1 MGDDSIPLNLKTVS
15 LFDSVH
21 DFSKIAMDSTMLI
34 REIKDEW
41 KKKGVDYEEKFHN
54 YLIKFLFSIIGI
66 FGFDQDLEFL
76 KNNSAISTFVGR
88 LPTMH
93 SGFNIEDYF
102 FLKYLKQHIST
113 EDQNKLNV
121 VYTSRKGNN
130 RLDKFTDRN
139 YVVDDSNLLFDIEI
153 LKNTKKLHLLK
164 DDSDKTETYGEY
176 NHKTLTDFF
185 SEEYSVEDV
194 ELFEGRKIIP
204 LVIDVQSNL
213 YKLIRYCKDNPTIE
227 NSNIKLMYCLNQEV
241 INDPKTCTMTLD
253 SESKD
258 YFEYIAFEKQSN
270 QSRKYNLVKDEESF
284 KNFDT
289 VTGFF
294 NITFDGI
301 YEGSSLL
308 AEKLDD
314 KARQVKFGTKV
325 NMEKKDIESSNRYK
339 KITNSDVNT
348 VKFISDKIQGIQSDK
363 DIRDFIHK
371 YCIDNQEIVRLFEE
385 FKNFDELYKK
395 VEETLKASDGNESLK
410 IISDFYKNI
419 NLFFSRKRFGDQL
432 QVNSCKRKI
441 DYNLVKQSKV
451 IKNDEEKIVAKID
464 KETNLSLNNCVFVT
478 FDRMAAAYA
487 LMKRIPVIYENTHKK
502 IMILVKPKKD
512 KKTLNE
518 GDIETTIPENNNNI
532 SNNNS
537 NNNNNISNN
546 NSNNEV
552 DDEVLKSEQ
561 KQEEEDDKE
570 ADNLN
575 AALLRDNKEE
585 QKEQYLKKL
594 RPRKPRIAGS
604 GGGNNSDPY
613 KDVPEDPE
621 NMMDVFNPD
630 FIKDNVLKYPDIFL
644 HTSCY
649 ILTKN
654 FGVLRTDVP
663 EIYQK
668 IRGLR
673 NTSILNV
680 SLLNIPGDK
689 YYRETDVDFYMHNSS
704 VRYDFIIEERYT
716 KNQHNLFINLK
727 DDDDEDLL
735 KVDKTSADA
744 FTLYFRKAKYKQ
756 IRREELRWL
765 DEKNGLDIVKQR
777 LEESH
782 DIFDKLS
789 MYLSEQSDT
798 LNNNDFNDSEGGAI
812 KEEPKNEFLKKRIL
826 YHIDHIKKN
835 FTPVNDKDHL
845 KIAKQ
850 ALKLAKFDEEIMEF
864 YLEALSTYELHTSS
878 NHEAIKE
885 YYNEYNVNGD
895 YPILIPKDIDLYG
908 FFYVLLSNL
917 DKISIPHIGGLLK
930 EYGSKDIYYEFR
942 KVMSLFLKDKV
953 DKIILDSFNV
963 HHTYDF
969 QGFMKI
975 VEEDNNLMNK
985 KIDDFEEYVEDDNKE
1000 DISSNL
1006 DKIYSNIS
1014 FLNIYNDFKKLQTT
1028 DKKTTDLPP
1037 EAIVTPKP
1045 VINLAPVGE
1054 TIPVMSGGLK
1064 KRKIKTIRSIYRSYR
1079 KKNKNNNLRKTLKK
1093 KYKRSKKTH
1102 YKKKIIRNRRKNKT
1116 KRKRKYTRQRN

>member
-1 MGDDSIPLNLKTVS
+1 MSDSSIPLNLKTVS

-34 REIKDEW
+34 REIKEEW
-41 KKKGVDYEEKFHN
+41 KQEGLDYEDKFHN
-54 YLIKFLFSIIGI
+54 YLIKFLFSILGI

-93 SGFNIEDYF
+93 SGFDIEDYF

-113 EDQNKLNV
+113 ENQNKLNGL
-121 VYTSRKGNN
+121 YTSKKGKN
-130 RLDKFTDRN
+130 RLDKFSDTN
-139 YVVDDSNLLFDIEI
+139 YDVDDSNLLFDIEI
-153 LKNTKKLHLLK
+153 LKNTKKLDLIK
-164 DDSDKTETYGEY
+164 DGTDKTNGEY

-185 SEEYSVEDV
+185 SEEYGVKDEY
-194 ELFEGRKIIP
+194 LFGGHKIIP
-204 LVIDVQSNL
+204 IVIDVQSNL
-213 YKLIRYCKDNPTIE
+213 YKLIRYCKNNPTIE
-227 NSNIKLMYCLNQEV
+227 NSSIKLMYCLNQEV

-253 SESKD
+253 SDSKD
-258 YFEYIAFEKQSN
+258 YFEYIAFEKQNN
-270 QSRKYNLVKDEESF
+270 QSRKYNLISDEESF
-284 KNFDT
+284 KNYNT
-289 VTGFF
+289 VAGYF

-308 AEKLDD
+308 AEKIDN
-314 KARQVKFGTKV
+314 KVRQIKFGTKV
-325 NMEKKDIESSNRYK
+325 NMEKTDIESSNRYK

-348 VKFISDKIQGIQSDK
+348 VKFITDKINGIQCDK
-363 DIRDFIHK
+363 DTRDFIHK
-371 YCIDNQEIVRLFEE
+371 YCINNQDIVRLLK
-385 FKNFDELYKK
+385 KNKDFDELYKK
-395 VEETLKASDGNESLK
+395 VDESLKSSDGNESLK
-410 IISDFYKNI
+410 IISDFYKSI

-432 QVNSCKRKI
+432 QVNSCKRII

-451 IKNDEEKIVAKID
+451 IKDSGEKTIAKID
-464 KETNLSLNNCVFVT
+464 KETSLSLNKCVFVT

-502 IMILVKPKKD
+502 IMILIKPKKD

-518 GDIETTIPENNNNI
+518 GDVALKSTENN
-532 SNNNS
+532 
-537 NNNNNISNN
+537 
-546 NSNNEV
+546 
-552 DDEVLKSEQ
+552 LLP
-561 KQEEEDDKE
+561 EEEE
-570 ADNLN
+570 SEE
-575 AALLRDNKEE
+575 KEE
-585 QKEQYLKKL
+585 EEKVDEGLTNRTTGRYNL
-594 RPRKPRIAGS
+594 RPGPRR
-604 GGGNNSDPY
+604 GGANDIDSDPY
-613 KDVPEDPE
+613 SNVPEDPE

-649 ILTKN
+649 ILTKKT
-654 FGVLRTDVP
+654 GILRTDVI
-663 EIYQK
+663 EIYHK
-668 IRGLR
+668 IRGID
-673 NTSILNV
+673 NTGVLNV

-689 YYRETDVDFYMHNSS
+689 YYLDTNVDFYLHNSS
-704 VRYDFIIEERYT
+704 LGYEFIMEERYT
-716 KNQHNLFINLK
+716 KKQHNLFINLQ
-727 DDDDEDLL
+727 DEDNENLL
-735 KVDKTSADA
+735 RVDRTSADT
-744 FTLYFRKAKYKQ
+744 FTLYFRQADYKQ
-756 IRREELRWL
+756 IRREELSWL

-789 MYLSEQSDT
+789 LYLSEQSDT

-812 KEEPKNEFLKKRIL
+812 KEEPKNEFLKERIL

-845 KIAKQ
+845 KIAKS

-864 YLEALSTYELHTSS
+864 YLEALSTYELHISS
-878 NHEAIKE
+878 NHEAITE
-885 YYNEYNVNGD
+885 HYNTYNINGD

-908 FFYVLLSNL
+908 FFYILLNNL
-917 DKISIPHIGGLLK
+917 ELVSIPHIGGLLK
-930 EYGSKDIYYEFR
+930 EHISQDIYYEFR
-942 KVMSLFLKDKV
+942 KVTGLFLKDNV
-953 DKIILDSFNV
+953 DKIMLDSFNV
-963 HHTYDF
+963 HHKYDF
-969 QGFMKI
+969 QKLMKI
-975 VEEDNNLMNK
+975 VEEDNYSMDK
-985 KIDDFEEYVEDDNKE
+985 KIDEFEEYVEDDNKE
-1000 DISSNL
+1000 EINYNL

-1014 FLNIYNDFKKLQTT
+1014 FLNIYVEFKNLQNT
-1028 DKKTTDLPP
+1028 DEKTTELPS
-1037 EAIVTPKP
+1037 EAKVPVLARKP
-1045 VINLAPVGE
+1045 VINIAPIGKP
-1054 TIPVMSGGLK
+1054 IPVMSGGLK